1 MTKILPFNK
10 DLALQQRSCPSTKIL
25 LKVSNSF
32 PLPANSFWGKLV
44 GLLFFFPPKRYT
56 RTYLVHMFP
65 NMSGKKREE
74 EFQRKMQS
82 IMEKPRELATSAR
95 HDTDYED
102 PFITYNPLIL
112 TFDPNF
118 QR

>member
-1 MTKILPFNK
+1 
-10 DLALQQRSCPSTKIL
+10 
-25 LKVSNSF
+25 
-32 PLPANSFWGKLV
+32 
-44 GLLFFFPPKRYT
+44 
-56 RTYLVHMFP
+56 MFP

-118 QR
+118 QRWINSQLLEGISFFWCFTFQMENLQGRFV